1 MSKILDLV
9 LPTPCV
15 ICDKLG
21 SPLCLTCK
29 NKFPT
34 AIIPIEVS
42 GVNGFAISEY
52 TPDAAVVINSIKE
65 KGLTSLVP
73 IVAELVARHWPE
85 ELPSPTF
92 VPLPSSPANNKKRG
106 FSHTGLLARAL
117 ARRIPSATAR
127 ELLRSSRARSDQ
139 VGLSTLERSLNMSGA
154 FRLDMRG
161 NWPSDSPFVLVD
173 DVLTSGSTMAS
184 AIQTLGRGGVN
195 VSGFCVLAKAG
206 FK

>member
-1 MSKILDLV
+1 MSKFLDLV

-15 ICDKLG
+15 ICNKLG
-21 SPLCLTCK
+21 SPLCISCK
-29 NKFPT
+29 DVFPT
-34 AIIPIEVS
+34 SIIPIELS
-42 GVNGFAISEY
+42 GVSGFAITEY
-52 TPDAAVVINSIKE
+52 TPDAALIINSIKE
-65 KGLTSLVP
+65 KGLTSLIP

-117 ARRIPSATAR
+117 ARRIPGATAR

-139 VGLSTLERSLNMSGA
+139 VGLSTLERSQNLVGA

-161 NWPSDSPFVLVD
+161 HRPSNSPIVLVD
-173 DVLTSGSTMAS
+173 DVLTSGSTMVS
-184 AIQTLGRGGVN
+184 AIKTLSLGGVN
-195 VSGFCVLAKAG
+195 VASFCVLAKAG

>member
-1 MSKILDLV
+1 V
-9 LPTPCV
+9 
-15 ICDKLG
+15 
-21 SPLCLTCK
+21 
-29 NKFPT
+29 FPT
-34 AIIPIEVS
+34 SIIPIELS
-42 GVNGFAISEY
+42 GVSGFAITEY
-52 TPDAAVVINSIKE
+52 TPDAALIINSIKE
-65 KGLTSLVP
+65 KGLTSLIP

-117 ARRIPSATAR
+117 ARRIPGATAR

-139 VGLSTLERSLNMSGA
+139 VGLSTLERSQNLVGA

-161 NWPSDSPFVLVD
+161 HRPSNSPIVLVD
-173 DVLTSGSTMAS
+173 DVLTSGSTMVS
-184 AIQTLGRGGVN
+184 AIKTLSLGGVN
-195 VSGFCVLAKAG
+195 VASFCVLAKAG